1 MTERIYQPQSH
12 IIVGISNANPAL
24 VTTLVENQYRVG
36 DVLRIYI
43 PTIPFDMVG
52 WGMSQLNNA
61 QVNVID
67 ILSSTEFYINVDS
80 TLFEPWVF
88 ADNDIYVPQTIPVGE
103 LADTIYG
110 ASLNTLPSLRRP
122 YTQ

>member
-24 VTTLVENQYRVG
+24 VTTKVVNQYRVG
-36 DVLRIYI
+36 DVVRISI
-43 PTIPFDMVG
+43 PTIPFDQVG
-52 WGMSQLNNA
+52 WGMSELNDA
-61 QVNVID
+61 QVNVIE

-80 TLFEPWVF
+80 TTFEPWVF
-88 ADNDIYVPQTIPVGE
+88 ADNKNYVPQVIPVGE